1 MPCGCLVFPQKLEP
15 VSPTSSTVRHTQLRN
30 KPHKKYILGQFRA
43 QKIIQTLE
51 RIMAS
56 SSPKI
61 PRARSLAPYTQNSGL
76 PIPFELREQILK
88 YLLIS
93 TNDILE
99 LNRGRWPLYRCGSE
113 YIQSTTG
120 GAVSHINDL
129 VLSRQFRT
137 LTQVSRQ
144 MRADAII
151 VLFYRNKWHL
161 TISLCRDE
169 ETWGS
174 HQFVGWDSASMVR
187 KLWGQEAILSMRYL
201 KLTVENESK
210 SAQKRILVYLQR
222 LVKTLCLSRNL
233 RRLEVEW
240 LDHDSLIKNLVQDTR
255 DRQRAKIQE
264 VARRADGTRL
274 STKHFKGGVSRWEA
288 GQMILKPLESLRGIP
303 EAVVTGC
310 VTDRWAEHLERDMK
324 SGRPAPTKLGKKKT
338 PKRNTKAAS
347 LVATLSP

>member
-1 MPCGCLVFPQKLEP
+1 MT
-15 VSPTSSTVRHTQLRN
+15 PTSLTVRHTQLRN
-30 KPHKKYILGQFRA
+30 IPHKKYTFRQFRA
-43 QKIIQTLE
+43 QKIIRTSE

-56 SSPKI
+56 RSPKI
-61 PRARSLAPYTQNSGL
+61 PKARSLSPYTQNSGL
-76 PIPFELREQILK
+76 PIPFELREHILT

-113 YIQSTTG
+113 YIRSTTG
-120 GAVSHINDL
+120 GAVSHVNDL
-129 VLSRQFRT
+129 GLSKQFRT

-222 LVKTLCLSRNL
+222 LVKSLCLSRNL

-240 LDHDSLIKNLVQDTR
+240 LDHDSLIKSSLQDTR
-255 DRQRAKIQE
+255 ERQREKIQD
-264 VARRADGTRL
+264 VARRADGTRF
-274 STKHFKGGVSRWEA
+274 STRHFKCGVSRWEE
-288 GQMILKPLESLRGIP
+288 G
-303 EAVVTGC
+303 
-310 VTDRWAEHLERDMK
+310 
-324 SGRPAPTKLGKKKT
+324 
-338 PKRNTKAAS
+338 
-347 LVATLSP
+347 